1 MSEIYPQSNGGLV
14 CAPHLP
20 GLRLPAH
27 TRPSKDSRVTGL
39 LLILQFPLLAQTAT
53 AVACLGHLLVPAPP
67 TGPEDDPRWRMLRR
81 PHEAYQEPPDFRDGE
96 GEVLWTGQRPL
107 RPMLPALPGP
117 G

>member
-1 MSEIYPQSNGGLV
+1 VTVFLTITLV
-14 CAPHLP
+14 VEFAIDFLY
-20 GLRLPAH
+20 GRRL
-27 TRPSKDSRVTGL
+27 TFS
-39 LLILQFPLLAQTAT
+39 LILQFPLLAQTAT